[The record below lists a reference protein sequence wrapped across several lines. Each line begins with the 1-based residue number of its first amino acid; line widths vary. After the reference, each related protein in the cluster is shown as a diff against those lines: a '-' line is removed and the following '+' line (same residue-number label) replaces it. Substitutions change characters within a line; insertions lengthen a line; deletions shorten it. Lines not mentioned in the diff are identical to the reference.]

1 MRVASVGGSN
11 WRMRVEEA
19 GRTHVQY
26 WVISRI
32 VVVPKPFFQPLLQT
46 MCLGVKP
53 HMRTIIAGW
62 HPRLMAPDNLR
73 QL

>member
-1 MRVASVGGSN
+1 MRVANVGGGK
-11 WRMRVEEA
+11 WGMRVEEA

-26 WVISRI
+26 QAISRI
-32 VVVPKPFFQPLLQT
+32 VVVPKPFFQPLVQT

-53 HMRTIIAGW
+53 HIRTIIAGW
-62 HPRLMAPDNLR
+62 HPRRMAPDNLP

>member
-26 WVISRI
+26 QAISQI

-53 HMRTIIAGW
+53 TSG
-62 HPRLMAPDNLR
+62 L
-73 QL
+73 